1 VTHRALVVGA
11 GNAGKAHAQA
21 LTSLGIEV
29 VGPLSG
35 TATMAD
41 LAPLRD
47 PAVDVVHVTPAND
60 LHPPL
65 VREALRAGKHVVCEK
80 PLAGDLQGAE
90 KLAEWARLSGCQ
102 TTICQNYRFLPLI
115 AELAWRVAAG
125 DLGPVHLARGAF
137 LQDWLLLGSDDN
149 WRLDTSRGNLSRTA
163 ADIGVHWLDLVEMI
177 TGRHVEAVVSQLGY
191 LHGRKTEDHA
201 GLLIRFAGGMQ
212 GVCTL
217 SQASAGRRNEVELS
231 LDGTAGS
238 ATWQSERRDE
248 LWLGARDRAPQV
260 VRRARLRSASA
271 RQLAE
276 RPEGADEGRRN
287 LLAAFY
293 GSLDGKPS
301 PVPLPT
307 FDDGLRHV
315 RFAEAAIISARRH
328 AWVEIEEMKTTIAGI
343 RS

>member
-11 GNAGKAHAQA
+11 GNAGKAHAEA
-21 LTSLGIEV
+21 LASIGIEV

-35 TATMAD
+35 TATVAD
-41 LAPLRD
+41 LTPLRD
-47 PAVDVVHVTPAND
+47 PAVDVVHVTTAND

-80 PLAGDLQGAE
+80 PLAGNLEGAE
-90 KLAEWARLSGCQ
+90 KLAELAQLSGRH

-125 DLGPVHLARGAF
+125 ALGPVHLARGAF

-149 WRLDTSRGNLSRTA
+149 WRLDTSRGSLSRTA

-231 LDGTAGS
+231 LDGTEGS
-238 ATWQSERRDE
+238 ATWHSERRDE
-248 LWLGARDRAPQV
+248 LWLGARDRSPTIV
-260 VRRARLRSASA
+260 PRARVRSASA
-271 RQLAE
+271 RQLTQ
-276 RPEGADEGRRN
+276 RPPGADEGRRN

-293 GSLDGKPS
+293 ASLDGTPS
-301 PVPLPT
+301 PLPLPT
-307 FDDGLRHV
+307 FEDGLRHV
-315 RFAEAAIISARRH
+315 RFAEAAIVSARRR
-328 AWVEIEEMKTTIAGI
+328 AWVEIEEMKTTIVHV

>member
-1 VTHRALVVGA
+1 MTHRALVVGA
-11 GNAGKAHAQA
+11 GNAGKAHAEA
-21 LTSLGIEV
+21 LASIGVEV

-35 TATMAD
+35 TATIAD

-47 PAVDVVHVTPAND
+47 PDVDVVHVTTAND

-80 PLAGDLQGAE
+80 PLAGDLHGAE
-90 KLAEWARLSGCQ
+90 QLAEWAQQSGRH

-115 AELAWRVAAG
+115 AELGARVAAG

-149 WRLDTSRGNLSRTA
+149 WRLDTSRGGLSRTA
-163 ADIGVHWLDLVEMI
+163 ADIGVHWLDLVEFI
-177 TGRHVEAVVSQLGY
+177 TGHHVEAVVGQLGY
-191 LHGRKTEDHA
+191 LYGRKTEDHA

-231 LDGTAGS
+231 FDGTAGS
-238 ATWQSERRDE
+238 ATWLSERRDE
-248 LWLGARDRAPQV
+248 LWLGARDRAPEI
-260 VRRARLRSASA
+260 VRRSGVRSESA
-271 RQLAE
+271 RELA
-276 RPEGADEGRRN
+276 RRHPGSDEGRRN
-287 LLAAFY
+287 LLAGFY
-293 GSLDGKPS
+293 GTLDGKPS

-307 FDDGLRHV
+307 FEDGLRHV
-315 RFAEAAIISARRH
+315 RFAEAAIVSSRRR
-328 AWVEIEEMKTTIAGI
+328 AWVEIEEMKTTAVEL